1 MNIDRHVISPRKSL
15 LMAKSKQRKRKTS
28 RRASIGADD
37 TMNSKDYFE
46 PDEISMASAPHG
58 IGREILIDLHDDGEN
73 NRMA

>member
-1 MNIDRHVISPRKSL
+1 
-15 LMAKSKQRKRKTS
+15 
-28 RRASIGADD
+28 
-37 TMNSKDYFE
+37 MNSKDYFE